1 MPTTESNLEISTGPI
16 RMGAEQR
23 QRRRMLFALGLLVIA
38 LGVLL
43 FKDRE
48 FYFASN
54 QSDSDSV
61 ESSPTT
67 VTPESAMAATAA
79 TATTTAP
86 ATATPAPATT
96 TAPAVTTP
104 APTPTMTAPAATKPL
119 TQSAPVSK
127 PAATPSVAAK
137 PKKAKSQMSHPAHA
151 APPHVAQAAPPHVAQ
166 AAPPHVAQAAPPHV
180 AQAAPVQMAQAAP
193 SEESSQASAD
203 GPVVTTTNRTILY
216 PLEVEVQAGNQHR
229 PVSTVNNSVKVDMQ
243 STASAAFAGKT
254 PPVEAQP
261 APAITESAEARVSL
275 SPVTAERVTK
285 SVKPDYPVLAKQM
298 KVQGAVVLDA
308 EIDRNGNIQQ
318 LQVLSGPSIL
328 ATAAREAVRQWR
340 FKPYYEH
347 GQPVETEARITVN
360 FTISTY

>member
-1 MPTTESNLEISTGPI
+1 MPTTENLEISTGPI
-16 RMGAEQR
+16 RMGAERR
-23 QRRRMLFALGLLVIA
+23 QRRRMLIALGLLVIA

-48 FYFASN
+48 FYFSSN

-61 ESSPTT
+61 ESSPST

-79 TATTTAP
+79 PSSTMTAP
-86 ATATPAPATT
+86 ATAT
-96 TAPAVTTP
+96 TAPAATIP
-104 APTPTMTAPAATKPL
+104 APAATKPL
-119 TQSAPVSK
+119 TRAAPVSK
-127 PAATPSVAAK
+127 PAAPPSVASK
-137 PKKAKSQMSHPAHA
+137 PKKAKSQMTHPAHA
-151 APPHVAQAAPPHVAQ
+151 APPHVAH
-166 AAPPHVAQAAPPHV
+166 AAPPHV

-193 SEESSQASAD
+193 VVDTQDSSPASAD

-229 PVSTVNNSVKVDMQ
+229 SVSTVNNSVKVDMQ
-243 STASAAFAGKT
+243 SSASAAFAGKT
-254 PPVEAQP
+254 PAVEAQP

-275 SPVTAERVTK
+275 SPGTADRVTK

-308 EIDRNGNIQQ
+308 QIDRTGNIEQ

-340 FKPYYEH
+340 FKPFYEH
-347 GQPVETEARITVN
+347 GEPVETEARITVN

>member
-1 MPTTESNLEISTGPI
+1 MPTTESNLEISSGPI
-16 RMGAEQR
+16 RMGPEQR
-23 QRRRMLFALGLLVIA
+23 QRRRMLIALGLLVIA

-48 FYFASN
+48 FYFSSN

-61 ESSPTT
+61 ESSPTK

-79 TATTTAP
+79 PATTTAP
-86 ATATPAPATT
+86 ATATPEPAATT
-96 TAPAVTTP
+96 TAPAATTT

-119 TQSAPVSK
+119 TQAAPVSK
-127 PAATPSVAAK
+127 PAAPPSVAAK

-166 AAPPHVAQAAPPHV
+166 AAP
-180 AQAAPVQMAQAAP
+180 VQMAQAAP
-193 SEESSQASAD
+193 AEESSQASAD

-254 PPVEAQP
+254 PAVEAQP

-275 SPVTAERVTK
+275 SPGTAERVTK

-308 EIDRNGNIQQ
+308 EIDRTGNIQQ

>member
-16 RMGAEQR
+16 RTGAEQR

-86 ATATPAPATT
+86 A
-96 TAPAVTTP
+96 VTTP

-127 PAATPSVAAK
+127 PAATPSVAAN

-151 APPHVAQAAPPHVAQ
+151 APPQVAH
-166 AAPPHVAQAAPPHV
+166 AAPPHV

-275 SPVTAERVTK
+275 SPRTAERVTK

>member
-1 MPTTESNLEISTGPI
+1 MPTTESNLEISSGPI
-16 RMGAEQR
+16 RMGPEQR
-23 QRRRMLFALGLLVIA
+23 QRRRMLIALGLLVIA

-48 FYFASN
+48 FYFSSN

-61 ESSPTT
+61 ESSPTK

-79 TATTTAP
+79 PATTTAP
-86 ATATPAPATT
+86 ATATPEPAATT
-96 TAPAVTTP
+96 TAPAATTT

-119 TQSAPVSK
+119 TQAAPVSK
-127 PAATPSVAAK
+127 PAAPPSVAAK
-137 PKKAKSQMSHPAHA
+137 PKKAKSQMSHP
-151 APPHVAQAAPPHVAQ
+151 AQ

-193 SEESSQASAD
+193 AEESSQASAD

-254 PPVEAQP
+254 PAVEAQP

-275 SPVTAERVTK
+275 SPGTAERVTK

-308 EIDRNGNIQQ
+308 EIDRTGNIQQ

>member
-1 MPTTESNLEISTGPI
+1 
-16 RMGAEQR
+16 
-23 QRRRMLFALGLLVIA
+23 
-38 LGVLL
+38 
-43 FKDRE
+43 
-48 FYFASN
+48 
-54 QSDSDSV
+54 
-61 ESSPTT
+61 
-67 VTPESAMAATAA
+67 
-79 TATTTAP
+79 
-86 ATATPAPATT
+86 
-96 TAPAVTTP
+96 
-104 APTPTMTAPAATKPL
+104 
-119 TQSAPVSK
+119 
-127 PAATPSVAAK
+127 
-137 PKKAKSQMSHPAHA
+137 
-151 APPHVAQAAPPHVAQ
+151 
-166 AAPPHVAQAAPPHV
+166 
-180 AQAAPVQMAQAAP
+180 MAQAAP

-254 PPVEAQP
+254 PAVEAQP

>member
-1 MPTTESNLEISTGPI
+1 MPTTESNLEISTGPV

-23 QRRRMLFALGLLVIA
+23 QRRRMLIALGLLVIA

-48 FYFASN
+48 FYFSSN

-79 TATTTAP
+79 PASATAP
-86 ATATPAPATT
+86 ATATTAPADTTPAPAPST
-96 TAPAVTTP
+96 TAPADTTP
-104 APTPTMTAPAATKPL
+104 APAPSMTAPAATKPL
-119 TQSAPVSK
+119 TQAAPVSK
-127 PAATPSVAAK
+127 PAAPPSVAVK

-151 APPHVAQAAPPHVAQ
+151 APPHVAHAAPPHV
-166 AAPPHVAQAAPPHV
+166 V
-180 AQAAPVQMAQAAP
+180 QAAPVQMAQAAP
-193 SEESSQASAD
+193 VEDTQDSSPASAD

-243 STASAAFAGKT
+243 SSASAAFAGKT
-254 PPVEAQP
+254 PAVEAQP

-275 SPVTAERVTK
+275 SPGTAERVTK

-308 EIDRNGNIQQ
+308 EIDRTGNIQQ

>member
-1 MPTTESNLEISTGPI
+1 MPTTENLEISTGPV

-23 QRRRMLFALGLLVIA
+23 QRRRMLLALGLLVVA

-48 FYFASN
+48 FYFSSN
-54 QSDSDSV
+54 QSDSDTV

-79 TATTTAP
+79 PAATMTAPATTTTAP
-86 ATATPAPATT
+86 AAS
-96 TAPAVTTP
+96 
-104 APTPTMTAPAATKPL
+104 MTAPAATKPL
-119 TQSAPVSK
+119 TQAAPVSK
-127 PAATPSVAAK
+127 PATPPSVAPK
-137 PKKAKSQMSHPAHA
+137 PKKAKSQISPAHA
-151 APPHVAQAAPPHVAQ
+151 APPHVVHAAVPPHVAPAAPPHAAQAAPAQ
-166 AAPPHVAQAAPPHV
+166 I
-180 AQAAPVQMAQAAP
+180 AQAAPVVDTQD
-193 SEESSQASAD
+193 SSPASAD

-254 PPVEAQP
+254 PAAETQP

-275 SPVTAERVTK
+275 SPGTAERVTK

-308 EIDRNGNIQQ
+308 EIDRTGNIQQ

>member
-1 MPTTESNLEISTGPI
+1 MPTTESNLEISSGPI
-16 RMGAEQR
+16 RMGPEQR
-23 QRRRMLFALGLLVIA
+23 QRRRMLIALGLLVIA

-48 FYFASN
+48 FYFSSN

-61 ESSPTT
+61 ESSPTK

-79 TATTTAP
+79 PATTTAP
-86 ATATPAPATT
+86 ATATPEPAATT
-96 TAPAVTTP
+96 TAPAATTT

-119 TQSAPVSK
+119 TQAAPVSK
-127 PAATPSVAAK
+127 PAAPPSVAAK
-137 PKKAKSQMSHPAHA
+137 PKKAKSQMSHP
-151 APPHVAQAAPPHVAQ
+151 AQAAPPHVAQ

-193 SEESSQASAD
+193 AEESSQASAD

-254 PPVEAQP
+254 PAVEAQP

-275 SPVTAERVTK
+275 SPGTAERVTK

-308 EIDRNGNIQQ
+308 QIDRTGNIEQ

>member
-1 MPTTESNLEISTGPI
+1 MPTTENLEISTGPV
-16 RMGAEQR
+16 RTGAEQR
-23 QRRRMLFALGLLVIA
+23 QRRRMLLALGLLVVA

-48 FYFASN
+48 FYFSSN
-54 QSDSDSV
+54 QSDSDTV
-61 ESSPTT
+61 ESAPTT
-67 VTPESAMAATAA
+67 VTPESAIAATAA
-79 TATTTAP
+79 PAATMTTTAP
-86 ATATPAPATT
+86 AAS
-96 TAPAVTTP
+96 
-104 APTPTMTAPAATKPL
+104 MTAPAATKPL
-119 TQSAPVSK
+119 TQAAPVSK
-127 PAATPSVAAK
+127 PATPPSVAPAK
-137 PKKAKSQMSHPAHA
+137 KVKSQISHPAHA
-151 APPHVAQAAPPHVAQ
+151 APPHVVHAAVPPHVAPAAPPHVAQ
-166 AAPPHVAQAAPPHV
+166 AAPAQT
-180 AQAAPVQMAQAAP
+180 AQAAPVVDTQD
-193 SEESSQASAD
+193 SSPASAD

-254 PPVEAQP
+254 PAAETQP
-261 APAITESAEARVSL
+261 APAITESAETRVNL
-275 SPVTAERVTK
+275 SPGTAERVTK

-308 EIDRNGNIQQ
+308 QIDRTGNIEQ

-347 GQPVETEARITVN
+347 GEPVETEARITVN

>member
-104 APTPTMTAPAATKPL
+104 APAPTMTAPAATKPL

-151 APPHVAQAAPPHVAQ
+151 APPHVAH
-166 AAPPHVAQAAPPHV
+166 AAPPHV

-254 PPVEAQP
+254 PAVEAQP

>member
-1 MPTTESNLEISTGPI
+1 MPTTENLEISTGPV

-23 QRRRMLFALGLLVIA
+23 QRRRMLLALGLLVVA
-38 LGVLL
+38 LGVLV

-48 FYFASN
+48 FYFSSN
-54 QSDSDSV
+54 QPDSDTV

-79 TATTTAP
+79 PAATMTAP
-86 ATATPAPATT
+86 ATAT
-96 TAPAVTTP
+96 TAPTAS
-104 APTPTMTAPAATKPL
+104 MTAPAATKPL
-119 TQSAPVSK
+119 TQAAPVSK
-127 PAATPSVAAK
+127 PAAPPSVAPK
-137 PKKAKSQMSHPAHA
+137 PKKAKSQISHPAHA
-151 APPHVAQAAPPHVAQ
+151 APPHVAHAAQPHVAPAAPPHVAQ
-166 AAPPHVAQAAPPHV
+166 AAPAQI
-180 AQAAPVQMAQAAP
+180 AQAAPVVDTQD
-193 SEESSQASAD
+193 SSPASAD

-254 PPVEAQP
+254 PAAETQP

-275 SPVTAERVTK
+275 SPGTAERITK

-308 EIDRNGNIQQ
+308 QIDRTGNIEQ

-347 GQPVETEARITVN
+347 GEPVETEARITVN

>member
-1 MPTTESNLEISTGPI
+1 MPENLEISTGPV

-23 QRRRMLFALGLLVIA
+23 QRRRMLLALGLLVVA

-48 FYFASN
+48 FYFSSN
-54 QSDSDSV
+54 QSDSDTV

-67 VTPESAMAATAA
+67 PPASAMAATAA
-79 TATTTAP
+79 PAATMTAP
-86 ATATPAPATT
+86 ATAT
-96 TAPAVTTP
+96 TAPA
-104 APTPTMTAPAATKPL
+104 ASMTAPAATKPL
-119 TQSAPVSK
+119 TQAAPVSK
-127 PAATPSVAAK
+127 PAAPPSVAPK
-137 PKKAKSQMSHPAHA
+137 PKKAKSQISRPAHAAPPHVVHAA
-151 APPHVAQAAPPHVAQ
+151 APPHVAQAAPAQ
-166 AAPPHVAQAAPPHV
+166 I
-180 AQAAPVQMAQAAP
+180 AQAAPVVDTQD
-193 SEESSQASAD
+193 SSPASAD

-254 PPVEAQP
+254 PAAETQP

-275 SPVTAERVTK
+275 SPGTAERVTR

-308 EIDRNGNIQQ
+308 QIDRTGNIEQ

-347 GQPVETEARITVN
+347 GEPVETEARITVN

>member
-86 ATATPAPATT
+86 A
-96 TAPAVTTP
+96 VTTP

-151 APPHVAQAAPPHVAQ
+151 APPHVAH
-166 AAPPHVAQAAPPHV
+166 AAPPHV

-254 PPVEAQP
+254 PAVEAQP

>member
-16 RMGAEQR
+16 RTGAEQR

-151 APPHVAQAAPPHVAQ
+151 APPHVAH
-166 AAPPHVAQAAPPHV
+166 AAPPHV

-254 PPVEAQP
+254 PAVEAQP

>member
-16 RMGAEQR
+16 RTGAEQR

-86 ATATPAPATT
+86 ATATPAP
-96 TAPAVTTP
+96 
-104 APTPTMTAPAATKPL
+104 TPTMTAPAATKPL

-151 APPHVAQAAPPHVAQ
+151 APPHVAH
-166 AAPPHVAQAAPPHV
+166 AAPPHV

-254 PPVEAQP
+254 PAVEAQP

>member
-16 RMGAEQR
+16 RTGAEQR

-86 ATATPAPATT
+86 A
-96 TAPAVTTP
+96 VTTP

-137 PKKAKSQMSHPAHA
+137 PKKAKSQMSHPAH
-151 APPHVAQAAPPHVAQ
+151 AAPPHVAQ

-254 PPVEAQP
+254 PAVEAQP

-275 SPVTAERVTK
+275 SPRTAERVTK

>member
-1 MPTTESNLEISTGPI
+1 MPTTESNLEISSGPI
-16 RMGAEQR
+16 HMGAEQR
-23 QRRRMLFALGLLVIA
+23 QRRRMLIALGLLVVA

-48 FYFASN
+48 FYFSSN
-54 QSDSDSV
+54 QSDTDSV
-61 ESSPTT
+61 ESSTT
-67 VTPESAMAATAA
+67 KVTPESAMAATAA
-79 TATTTAP
+79 PGTTTAP
-86 ATATPAPATT
+86 ATATPEPAATT
-96 TAPAVTTP
+96 TAPAPATTAP
-104 APTPTMTAPAATKPL
+104 APATTAPAATKPQPL
-119 TQSAPVSK
+119 TQAAPVSK
-127 PAATPSVAAK
+127 PAAPPSVAAK

-151 APPHVAQAAPPHVAQ
+151 APPHVAHAAPPHV
-166 AAPPHVAQAAPPHV
+166 V
-180 AQAAPVQMAQAAP
+180 QAAPVQMAQAAP
-193 SEESSQASAD
+193 AEESSQASAD

-254 PPVEAQP
+254 PAVEAQP

-275 SPVTAERVTK
+275 SPGTAERVTK

-308 EIDRNGNIQQ
+308 EIDRTGNIQQ

>member
-16 RMGAEQR
+16 RTGAEQR

-86 ATATPAPATT
+86 A
-96 TAPAVTTP
+96 VTTP

-151 APPHVAQAAPPHVAQ
+151 APPHVAH
-166 AAPPHVAQAAPPHV
+166 AAPPHV